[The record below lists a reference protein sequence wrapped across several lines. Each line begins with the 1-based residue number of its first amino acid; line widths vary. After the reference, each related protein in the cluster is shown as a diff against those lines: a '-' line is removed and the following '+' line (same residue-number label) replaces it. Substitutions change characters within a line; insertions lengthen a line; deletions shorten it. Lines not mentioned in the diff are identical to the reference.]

1 MHNLQKKI
9 APPFFEVGPKAY
21 LYGKEALALA
31 RDALRASQET
41 GVSVIYTPQLT
52 DLRLIAENVHGLYLC
67 AQHMDPIEPGKGQGS
82 ILAEALKDA
91 GADCAM
97 LNHAERPM
105 TLNAL
110 VRSVERAREVGLLS
124 VVCADSCKEAAM
136 LAMLAPD
143 ILVVEPT
150 ELIGTGVTSDEAL
163 VRASTEAV
171 KAVNP
176 EIQVLQGAGIS
187 SPDDVYRTI
196 FAGADATGSSS
207 AICKAEQ
214 PGKMLKDMLLA
225 CRLAYEDRL
234 AKRG

>member
-1 MHNLQKKI
+1 MPNRMGKRGGKEIAQFAKKDRP
-9 APPFFEVGPKAY
+9 ALFEVGPKAY

-91 GADCAM
+91 GVDCAM

-136 LAMLAPD
+136 LRCWRR
-143 ILVVEPT
+143 T
-150 ELIGTGVTSDEAL
+150 FSWW
-163 VRASTEAV
+163 
-171 KAVNP
+171 NP
-176 EIQVLQGAGIS
+176 
-187 SPDDVYRTI
+187 RN
-196 FAGADATGSSS
+196 
-207 AICKAEQ
+207 
-214 PGKMLKDMLLA
+214 
-225 CRLAYEDRL
+225 
-234 AKRG
+234 